1 MAKNDPSLSE
11 AGQAPSNGAIED
23 IQPLAS
29 EGAAETQLAEK
40 WWTEVADEDSLRS
53 HDRLRPWLE
62 ETEDKARRDSYQ
74 RLQPLI
80 NQRNTYLGRLTADSK
95 QMVRDFERAQRSEE
109 RRVGKAWRSG

>member
-11 AGQAPSNGAIED
+11 SGLAPSNGAIED
-23 IQPLAS
+23 VQPLS
-29 EGAAETQLAEK
+29 TEGAPEDTQLAEK

-95 QMVRDFERAQRSEE
+95 QMVRDFERAQR
-109 RRVGKAWRSG
+109 RREKRLRTRPH